1 MNKKIFKTIL
11 LIIGFLLIAFGISK
25 FVELNRIEA
34 VTNDSGLGGFA
45 IWASAWVLTILGIVF
60 IGISSLIK
68 NKK

>member
-1 MNKKIFKTIL
+1 MNRKLFKIIL
-11 LIIGFLLIAFGISK
+11 LIIGFLLIAFGISN
-25 FVELNRIEA
+25 FVELNRIES